1 MTTERKWIQAAT
13 IAVDPETGA
22 ILVTGIEGGY
32 EVVGLKNA
40 EGTRVNPATQDTLA
54 AVLAKL
60 SADPATQTTLAAALT
75 ALNTLNGGSQTFA
88 RKQLSAA
95 SGTQVIVAATPGK
108 TARVM
113 GLNIVVG
120 TAQATVTIKDSD
132 GATLVV
138 LGTFAVGDGI
148 VLDNV
153 AMAKLAHAE
162 AALGKGLSI
171 VASAGD
177 LTGQVLY
184 SLE

>member
-1 MTTERKWIQAAT
+1 
-13 IAVDPETGA
+13 
-22 ILVTGIEGGY
+22 
-32 EVVGLKNA
+32 
-40 EGTRVNPATQDTLA
+40 
-54 AVLAKL
+54 
-60 SADPATQTTLAAALT
+60 
-75 ALNTLNGGSQTFA
+75 
-88 RKQLSAA
+88 LSAA
-95 SGTQVIVAATPGK
+95 AGTTVIVAATPGK

-120 TAQATVTIKDSD
+120 TAQTTVTIKDSD
-132 GATLVV
+132 GTPLVV

-148 VLDNV
+148 VLDNM